1 MSENYY
7 NFPEIWIQP
16 DPAFL
21 RDSKTSVDPVILSEK
36 INSLGSF
43 ETDNKKV
50 SIKISSYS
58 SKRAAILVALF
69 IYFQIEFLFQ
79 KFSGFTY
86 YL

>member
-16 DPAFL
+16 DSAIL
-21 RDSKTSVDPVILSEK
+21 SGSKISVDPVILSEK
-36 INSLGSF
+36 INSSGSF

-50 SIKISSYS
+50 SIKIRSYS
-58 SKRAAILVALF
+58 SKRAAIYVALF
-69 IYFQIEFLFQ
+69 IFFQIEFLCQ